1 MCCQILPTLAT
12 NFHVNILAK
21 PMLINPS
28 LFQKF
33 SAEENLVCNTYDVT
47 YIYFKVVNIYLHGHK
62 NLRKSEKSHKSL
74 RKSST
79 LALYIKM
86 RP

>member
-1 MCCQILPTLAT
+1 MFFQILPILAT

-21 PMLINPS
+21 PMIINPS

-33 SAEENLVCNTYDVT
+33 NAEENLVCNKYDGT
-47 YIYFKVVNIYLHGHK
+47 YIYFKVVNIYLHGHSM
-62 NLRKSEKSHKSL
+62 RKSN
-74 RKSST
+74 T
-79 LALYIKM
+79 LCLYIKM